1 MKLYVSENLLRRYE
15 DLLMEKHLADA
26 RPEFKA
32 WVADAKAEVIAVR
45 NKAIMGV
52 AEAMEKITVES
63 VDGKLV

>member
-32 WVADAKAEVIAVR
+32 WVA
-45 NKAIMGV
+45 
-52 AEAMEKITVES
+52 EKTREIERG
-63 VDGKLV
+63 D